1 MFLAKV
7 GNSESYKK
15 EAVEAIEKNDNEG
28 MIGQIQIGRSIILEN
43 LKLVK
48 GMKAM
53 SEIMVDQL
61 TEIESK
67 ELTIKAYE
75 SKLGR
80 KLTIDELKNYSVSK
94 HFPLSLEEATN
105 KLLIEK
111 CMSKIK

>member
-15 EAVEAIEKNDNEG
+15 EAVVGIEKYDNEG
-28 MIGQIQIGRSIILEN
+28 IIGQVQIGRSIILEN

-53 SEIMVDQL
+53 SEVMVDQL

-80 KLTIDELKNYSVSK
+80 KIQLMN
-94 HFPLSLEEATN
+94 
-105 KLLIEK
+105 
-111 CMSKIK
+111 

>member
-1 MFLAKV
+1 MILAKV

-15 EAVEAIEKNDNEG
+15 IAVKEIEKYDNKE
-28 MIGQIQIGRSIILEN
+28 MIGHVQKGRSIILEN

-48 GMKAM
+48 GIKAM
-53 SEIMVDQL
+53 SEVMVDQL

-67 ELTIKAYE
+67 EFIIKAYE
-75 SKLGR
+75 TKIGR
-80 KLTIDELKNYSVSK
+80 KLSSDKLKYYSVFK
-94 HFPLSLEEATN
+94 RFPLYLEETKN

>member
-1 MFLAKV
+1 
-7 GNSESYKK
+7 
-15 EAVEAIEKNDNEG
+15 
-28 MIGQIQIGRSIILEN
+28 MIGQVQIGRSIILEN

-48 GMKAM
+48 GMKAL
-53 SEIMVDQL
+53 SEVMVDQL

-67 ELTIKAYE
+67 ELIIKAYK

-80 KLTIDELKNYSVSK
+80 QLSSDELKYYSVSK
-94 HFPLSLEEATN
+94 HFPLSSVEARN